1 MNCNFSVTFINS
13 LNQISIKSCVNI
25 IFNLNVVY
33 FTSLVI
39 VRQLDKNTVGYIT
52 YREGLQSSLN
62 TTVITESEDTKAQV
76 TIQV

>member
-1 MNCNFSVTFINS
+1 MLF
-13 LNQISIKSCVNI
+13 
-25 IFNLNVVY
+25 Y

-76 TIQV
+76 TIQVWRRVISFFLVILMKDLVVRLLGKIT

>member
-1 MNCNFSVTFINS
+1 M
-13 LNQISIKSCVNI
+13 NI

>member
-1 MNCNFSVTFINS
+1 M
-13 LNQISIKSCVNI
+13 NI

-76 TIQV
+76 TIQVQRRV

>member
-1 MNCNFSVTFINS
+1 MLF
-13 LNQISIKSCVNI
+13 
-25 IFNLNVVY
+25 Y
-33 FTSLVI
+33 FTPLVI

>member
-1 MNCNFSVTFINS
+1 MLF
-13 LNQISIKSCVNI
+13 
-25 IFNLNVVY
+25 Y
-33 FTSLVI
+33 FTPLVI

-76 TIQV
+76 TIQVWRRVISFFLVILMKDLVVRL